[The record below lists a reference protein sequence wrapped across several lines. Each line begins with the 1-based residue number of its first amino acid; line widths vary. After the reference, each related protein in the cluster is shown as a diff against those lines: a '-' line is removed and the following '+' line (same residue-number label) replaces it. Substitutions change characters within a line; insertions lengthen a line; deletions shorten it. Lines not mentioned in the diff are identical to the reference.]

1 MEWTPAG
8 VISGTVTPF
17 TDTGTVDWDS
27 LHRHLHRLASS
38 GVTAILVNA
47 AMAEGGHLTAQERDE
62 VLSFAV
68 REVGDRIPV
77 VATVYGA
84 NTTDAAEQAR
94 RAAQLGARGLL
105 IYPHPAFGGE
115 PLDPE
120 LPVAYFEA
128 LWRSAQLPMVA
139 FRTPAALAPTL
150 SAQAL
155 LRLSDLPG
163 VVAVKDST
171 GDVGFY
177 THGPGTVFLAPD
189 TPLRVLADFDPL
201 LLRFLEAGVPGATVI
216 CSAVDPERYVELFET
231 RAALLFGQLASFA
244 RVIYEAPFRDFR
256 ARLKE
261 ALRYDGILTT
271 SSVRPPLR
279 PLSRHDRERVIRALV
294 DSRG

>member
-105 IYPHPAFGGE
+105 VYPHPAFGGE
-115 PLDPE
+115 PLDPGGRDRAQDRDG
-120 LPVAYFEA
+120 LPA
-128 LWRSAQLPMVA
+128 L
-139 FRTPAALAPTL
+139 PARRQPHRAGEH
-150 SAQAL
+150 
-155 LRLSDLPG
+155 RPG
-163 VVAVKDST
+163 
-171 GDVGFY
+171 
-177 THGPGTVFLAPD
+177 
-189 TPLRVLADFDPL
+189 R
-201 LLRFLEAGVPGATVI
+201 
-216 CSAVDPERYVELFET
+216 
-231 RAALLFGQLASFA
+231 
-244 RVIYEAPFRDFR
+244 
-256 ARLKE
+256 
-261 ALRYDGILTT
+261 
-271 SSVRPPLR
+271 
-279 PLSRHDRERVIRALV
+279 
-294 DSRG
+294 